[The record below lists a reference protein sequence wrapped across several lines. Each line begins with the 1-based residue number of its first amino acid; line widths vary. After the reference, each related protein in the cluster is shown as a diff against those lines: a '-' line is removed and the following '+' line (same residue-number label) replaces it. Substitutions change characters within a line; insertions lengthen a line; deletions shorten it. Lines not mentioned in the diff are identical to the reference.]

1 MSGCPPEAM
10 SGRRWALACAAG
22 VGALSLPYWLPDAV
36 VNLRKQIFAWVNGDE
51 GIPIPGEEI
60 PASQFKQVY
69 GHPAANGRSRGAGLS
84 DLFWYWLAPGPQVHQ
99 EHLEPGPRYDDAAR
113 TTRLILTSLSKE
125 DWAELVGRCTG
136 RALDR
141 LDTTQVHAVRLR
153 DLMMPIWAE
162 VFYEVVFRRTCPPQ
176 ARDLIVG
183 NARDVLD
190 ALKCTGLRHMDRRAR
205 LTEYLRDHLTAT
217 PPAVALPAS
226 MSAQEQIFF
235 LQGAFFNTAVVQMS
249 EAMAHLLLEIA
260 VHGELQDGRLSGP
273 EGMAYLDRLINDTLW
288 RYPLFGVAHRITSA
302 DIPREN
308 GRPIP
313 AGSVVLFDYTKY
325 HHAGQPSPPHLDP
338 DRWLSAETRPD
349 NFIPFGVTTN
359 RPCPARGFAAVTMQV
374 ATQEVLDRFAL
385 MSSAAHTRSLPNR
398 APCLLI
404 PRTAPRPST
413 AYRVARPTIMRLQDQ
428 WESVPRSLTQLVLGS
443 YMVWDARRQKLCQR
457 YFDNLRGDSEP
468 QADAAGPR
476 TNDPRPR
483 STDMSARSNDAE
495 QAASDADPHVPDRAP
510 HPSHA
515 TEAT

>member
-1 MSGCPPEAM
+1 MG
-10 SGRRWALACAAG
+10 GRRWPLACTAA
-22 VGALSLPYWLPDAV
+22 VGMLSLPYWLPDIV
-36 VNLRKQIFAWVNGDE
+36 VRLRKQIFAWVNGDE
-51 GIPIPGEEI
+51 GIPIPGGEV
-60 PASQFKQVY
+60 PVAQFKQVY

-136 RALDR
+136 RAMDR
-141 LDTTQVHAVRLR
+141 LDTTQVHEVRLR

-162 VFYEVVFRRTCPPQ
+162 VFYEVVFRQACPPQ

-183 NARDVLD
+183 NAQDVLN
-190 ALKCTGLRHMDRRAR
+190 ALKCTGLRHMDRRGR
-205 LTEYLRDHLTAT
+205 LTEYLRDHLAAT
-217 PPAVALPAS
+217 PPAVTPPAS
-226 MSAQEQIFF
+226 MSAEEQVFF

-260 VHGELQDGRLSGP
+260 LHGELQDGRLSGP
-273 EGMAYLDRLINDTLW
+273 DGTAHLDRVIDDTLW

-302 DIPREN
+302 DIPRES

-313 AGSVVLFDYTKY
+313 AGSVVLFDYAKY
-325 HHAGQPSPPHLDP
+325 HHAGQPSPPGFDP
-338 DRWLSAETRPD
+338 DRWLSAATRPD
-349 NFIPFGVTTN
+349 NFIPFGITTN
-359 RPCPARGFAAVTMQV
+359 RPCPARGFAALTMHV

-385 MSSAAHTRSLPNR
+385 RSSAAHTRSLPNR

-413 AYRVARPTIMRLQDQ
+413 ADRIARSTIMRLRDQ

-457 YFDNLRGDSEP
+457 YFDDLRRHP
-468 QADAAGPR
+468 QPEADAAEPR
-476 TNDPRPR
+476 TDDPKRR
-483 STDMSARSNDAE
+483 SMAMSTQSNG
-495 QAASDADPHVPDRAP
+495 S
-510 HPSHA
+510 
-515 TEAT
+515 EATR